1 MVRAVSDNRANL
13 PASKLRWYQFKLG
26 TLLVFTTGVALV
38 LGVALS
44 SPYMTIIV
52 PFLAG
57 SIAGAILGDH
67 QLRRMFFYGALGGT
81 VGFWLGIAFMPI
93 AHPVEIST
101 FPANEAM
108 DRRFYLY
115 LGMCSSLAFL
125 YLGGIVALVVW
136 MLQFVVGVLV
146 HKAEGRSLQAE
157 QPSQR
162 QDEP

>member
-1 MVRAVSDNRANL
+1 M
-13 PASKLRWYQFKLG
+13 
-26 TLLVFTTGVALV
+26 
-38 LGVALS
+38 
-44 SPYMTIIV
+44 
-52 PFLAG
+52 
-57 SIAGAILGDH
+57 GDH

-93 AHPVEIST
+93 AHPVEIFA

-125 YLGGIVALVVW
+125 CLGGIVALVVW

-146 HKAEGRSLQAE
+146 HLRNRFEHGAPAGSGEASSSTGPGGSGEEVR
-157 QPSQR
+157 
-162 QDEP
+162 